1 MAAMAAGSAGLA
13 GKVALVTGA
22 AGAIGAAVSRDLAA
36 AGVKVAL
43 LDYSAEGLKGI
54 AGEIGAELGLA
65 LPCDLASSE
74 AIAAAVK
81 ALKEAWGMP
90 DILVNV
96 AGILSNNKLAET
108 TVDEWNRV
116 MNINSTS
123 AFLLCQHCCPAMAA
137 KKWGRVVNV
146 TSWAWKSGGLTAGT
160 AYSVSKGAMTALTF
174 SVARQY
180 ADQGI
185 TCNGIAPCYVF
196 SPMIM
201 EQLSAEKRAE
211 LLDTIPVK
219 KFCTPE
225 EVAHTTNFL
234 VSPLAGFIT
243 GEIIDQNGG
252 FQMD

>member
-1 MAAMAAGSAGLA
+1 MLI
-13 GKVALVTGA
+13 VPVLPN
-22 AGAIGAAVSRDLAA
+22 
-36 AGVKVAL
+36 
-43 LDYSAEGLKGI
+43 
-54 AGEIGAELGLA
+54 LA
-65 LPCDLASSE
+65 LSACPGIPC
-74 AIAAAVK
+74 AA
-81 ALKEAWGMP
+81 LMY
-90 DILVNV
+90 
-96 AGILSNNKLAET
+96 
-108 TVDEWNRV
+108 
-116 MNINSTS
+116 
-123 AFLLCQHCCPAMAA
+123 C
-137 KKWGRVVNV
+137 
-146 TSWAWKSGGLTAGT
+146 
-160 AYSVSKGAMTALTF
+160 F

-180 ADQGI
+180 ADQGV

-211 LLDTIPVK
+211 LLDMIPVK